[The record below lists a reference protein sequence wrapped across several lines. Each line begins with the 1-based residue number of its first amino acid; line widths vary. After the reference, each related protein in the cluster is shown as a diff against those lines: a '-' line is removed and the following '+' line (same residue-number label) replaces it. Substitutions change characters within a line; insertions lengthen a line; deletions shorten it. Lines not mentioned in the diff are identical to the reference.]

1 MSTTARDI
9 TYKCE
14 VCGRD
19 FVSHRVRKRR
29 LLCGRCAGE
38 LRRRGPGSIQLRLSE
53 ASAKP
58 SPAPTPASAP
68 PADATTAVPMELTL
82 DQFIE
87 QVPYWYDI
95 YARANAT
102 YFPLEKRLTEKA
114 TSKGYLEIADLANI
128 TYVLGNPR
136 NVRGRMQGANIED
149 DVIENTRN
157 AIKNLNDPTK
167 ALRYICGIRHWG
179 LTYGS
184 KTLRCMCPQK
194 YGALD
199 STVINGIDPK
209 YLPSRNN
216 YGKYADF
223 VHLCG
228 QIRDKVIQPGP
239 RESGQWFVADI
250 EMALFQFLWGKRNR
264 LLLRSNTLCT

>member
-1 MSTTARDI
+1 
-9 TYKCE
+9 
-14 VCGRD
+14 
-19 FVSHRVRKRR
+19 VSRRVRKRH
-29 LLCGRCAGE
+29 LLCRRCAGE
-38 LRRRGPGSIQLRLSE
+38 LRRRDRRPIQLRLSE

-58 SPAPTPASAP
+58 SPVLTPASAP
-68 PADATTAVPMELTL
+68 PANTTTVVPVELTL
-82 DQFIE
+82 DQFTE
-87 QVPYWYDI
+87 QIPYWYHI
-95 YARANAT
+95 YARANAA
-102 YFPLEKRLTEKA
+102 YFPLEKRLTEKT

-149 DVIENTRN
+149 DVIENTRS
-157 AIKNLNDPTK
+157 AIKSLSDPTK
-167 ALRYICGIRHWG
+167 ALRYICDIRYWG

-199 STVINGIDPK
+199 SMVINGIDPK

-216 YGKYADF
+216 YDKYADF
-223 VHLCG
+223 IRLCG

-264 LLLRSNTLCT
+264 LLLYSNRRCE